1 MLTSEKIPMNIL
13 EQIIAKKITEVKE
26 RRACRP
32 VSALE
37 KSIFFLENPRSLRDA
52 ILKEGSLGIISEFK
66 RMSPSKGVI
75 NEDAQ
80 VAEVCSG
87 YELAGA
93 SAISVLTNKEFFGGS
108 LNDLAEA
115 RGYVKC
121 PVLCKD
127 FIIDEYQIIEARSCG
142 ADAVLLI
149 ADILTDQRLDA
160 LFRFASSLGMEAL
173 IEVHDKE
180 YLSRLPGDAS
190 VVGINSRNLASFSV
204 SLDHACSLAD
214 LLPGSVVK
222 VAESGIKSVDDY
234 FIMKNAGFDAFL
246 IGEFFMSSA
255 DPAQACKAFIE
266 TTGRKLVS

>member
-1 MLTSEKIPMNIL
+1 MNIL
-13 EQIIAKKITEVKE
+13 EQIVAKKILEVKDHK
-26 RRACRP
+26 ALYP

-37 KSIFFLENPRSLRDA
+37 RSEFFRKKPVSFSHA
-52 ILKEGSLGIISEFK
+52 ITNEGSSGIIAEFK
-66 RMSPSKGVI
+66 RRSPSKGVI
-75 NEDAQ
+75 NENARAQ
-80 VAEVCSG
+80 EVCAG
-87 YELAGA
+87 YALAGA
-93 SAISVLTNKEFFGGS
+93 SAISVLTNHEFFGGS
-108 LNDLAEA
+108 TDDLAEA
-115 RGYVKC
+115 RRSVSC
-121 PVLCKD
+121 PILCKD

-149 ADILTDQRLDA
+149 ADIHTDQRLDA
-160 LFRFASSLGMEAL
+160 LFHFASSLEMEAL

-180 YLSRLPGDAS
+180 YLSRMPGDAS